1 MWQLSVIF
9 CLMPTVI
16 TSLLISYDAIIKN
29 FRISN
34 VRMYQRYFILL
45 VIYAIY
51 LYFTLSFTTV
61 SLGFYC
67 YEYTLAIFIS
77 HYISKQK
84 GKLLFI
90 ITPTLV
96 FAYFLLNND
105 VEIKL
110 DIKLYVIGIVL
121 LIASTLIENLKIPNR
136 DVKILLILT
145 VEMIVTIIC
154 DFFVYNLDEFKT
166 AFNVE
171 ILVFLGC
178 IVIIYFFERFF
189 RLQERQRDQIN
200 TALKNGQIDKLTGVY
215 NFTAFEEYSEYVS
228 KEYDNYVVSI
238 LDLDHF
244 KKFNDSYGHLEGNK
258 VLATFSK
265 IMQDTMKIFLQE
277 SEYKIFRFG
286 GEEFVIVFLNK
297 RSQEVKNFLIA
308 LEVDLK
314 TYYEEED
321 TPNYKVTFSA
331 GIKRIREKSFNGVNL
346 AVELADKTLYKAKD
360 DGRGRI
366 YIYEE
371 VFGSYNQFEFLN
383 KIKS

>member
-34 VRMYQRYFILL
+34 VRMFQRYFILL
-45 VIYAIY
+45 IIYAIY

-90 ITPTLV
+90 ATPSLV
-96 FAYFLLNND
+96 FAYFLINND
-105 VEIKL
+105 VVIKL
-110 DIKLYVIGIVL
+110 DIKLYIIGVVL
-121 LIASTLIENLKIPNR
+121 LFASTFIENSKIPNR

-145 VEMIVTIIC
+145 VEMIITIIC
-154 DFFVYNLDEFKT
+154 DFFVYNLDDFKT

-171 ILVFLGC
+171 ILVFLGS
-178 IVIIYFFERFF
+178 IIIIYFFERFF
-189 RLQERQRDQIN
+189 RLQERQRDEIN
-200 TALKNGQIDKLTGVY
+200 TALKNGQIDKLTGTY
-215 NFTAFEEYSEYVS
+215 NFTAFEEYSEFVS
-228 KEYDNYVVSI
+228 KEYDDYSVSI
-238 LDLDHF
+238 LDLDNF
-244 KKFNDSYGHLEGNK
+244 KKFNDSYGHLEGNR
-258 VLATFSK
+258 VLATFSQ
-265 IMQDTMKIFLQE
+265 IMQDTMKMFMQE

-314 TYYEEED
+314 TYYEEEE
-321 TPNYKVTFSA
+321 TPDYKVTFSA
-331 GIKRIREKSFNGVNL
+331 GIKRIREKTFNGVNL
-346 AVELADKTLYKAKD
+346 AVELADKTLYKAKE
-360 DGRGRI
+360 DGRDRI
-366 YIYEE
+366 YTYEE
-371 VFGSYNQFEFLN
+371 VFGTLNQFEF
-383 KIKS
+383 